1 MQGTLHED
9 EARLTSTRWS
19 WLAASLA
26 AGLLWAVPAQARQ
39 PGPTSAPALGPAEA
53 QGEFARRV
61 AIHGGRKLYLE
72 CRGTGSPTVVLEAGT
87 GNLADIWSQ
96 PPAGPEQAVL
106 PAVASFTRV
115 CAYDRPGTFELPDGL
130 LSRSDPVAMPRSARD
145 IVLDLRALLRAAHVP
160 GPYVLAGHSF
170 GGMVVRLYA
179 TTYPRKIAGLVSIDA
194 QNEDFADAYKELLT
208 PEVYVASVLSPG
220 PLPGLESYS
229 AVERLDLPVSAAQM
243 RQAQADTP
251 LRRMPLVVLSHSRDL
266 PNPFGFPPDWPI
278 EALERVF
285 QDSQNKLAEL
295 VPGARHVIATTSG
308 HYIQLDQPE
317 LVTREIRR
325 VVRAARRSR

>member
-1 MQGTLHED
+1 
-9 EARLTSTRWS
+9 
-19 WLAASLA
+19 
-26 AGLLWAVPAQARQ
+26 
-39 PGPTSAPALGPAEA
+39 
-53 QGEFARRV
+53 
-61 AIHGGRKLYLE
+61 
-72 CRGTGSPTVVLEAGT
+72 
-87 GNLADIWSQ
+87 
-96 PPAGPEQAVL
+96 
-106 PAVASFTRV
+106 
-115 CAYDRPGTFELPDGL
+115 
-130 LSRSDPVAMPRSARD
+130 
-145 IVLDLRALLRAAHVP
+145 
-160 GPYVLAGHSF
+160 
-170 GGMVVRLYA
+170 MVMRLYA

-208 PEVYVASVLSPG
+208 PEVYVASVLNPG

-251 LRRMPLVVLSHSRDL
+251 LRQMPLVVLSHSRDL
-266 PNPFGFPPDWPI
+266 PNPFGFPPGWPI

-285 QDSQNKLAEL
+285 QDSQDKLAEL

-325 VVRAARRSR
+325 VVRAARSRGGTPVSDTDRVFRQLHSLCQHAGPARCALAGPLAPLTRRRGQLPLTTDIVTFRRDAIG